1 MHAFHIVILTF
12 FFIWTSCKSDQQ
24 SIGERIHGTWQ
35 LEKWTTTLADGTVV
49 HPFGQ
54 EAYGKLI
61 YDEFGQMTALFMA
74 DNRELMSSAD
84 IRERKPEEALEAFNT
99 FFAYAGPYSIDQD
112 SSFVL
117 HKVEACS
124 NPNWVGRT
132 QKRQF
137 KFEKDKLILSTPPI
151 AVEGS
156 GNQASSQILIWRPW
170 SSD

>member
-1 MHAFHIVILTF
+1 MQVFHTVLLTV
-12 FFIWTSCKSDQQ
+12 FFIWASCNSNQQ
-24 SIGERIHGTWQ
+24 RIGGQIHGTWE
-35 LEKWTTTLADGTVV
+35 LEKWTTTLADGTVIY
-49 HPFGQ
+49 PFGE

-61 YDEFGQMTALFMA
+61 YDEYGQMTALFMA
-74 DNRELMSSAD
+74 DDRDLMSSAD
-84 IRERKPEEALEAFNT
+84 IRERKPEEALLAFNT
-99 FFAYAGPYSIDQD
+99 FFAYAGPYTIDQD

-117 HKVEACS
+117 HTVEACS

-137 KFEKDKLILSTPPI
+137 NLQKDKLILSTPPI